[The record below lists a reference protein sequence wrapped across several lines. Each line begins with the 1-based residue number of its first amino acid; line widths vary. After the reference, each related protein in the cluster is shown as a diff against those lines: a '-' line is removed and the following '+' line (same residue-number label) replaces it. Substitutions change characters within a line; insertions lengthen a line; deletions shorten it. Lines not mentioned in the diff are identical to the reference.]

1 MIYDNLPDDILDK
14 CYSKIIYKQSIN
26 LLSQIRKYGRFKN
39 YISNLYICNIQDLH
53 TITIDLAI
61 VYECIKNNIEPTSCN
76 PEQLDE
82 KSIEPINELEQNLFD
97 IRYHYI
103 TDNNYKK
110 KSIINIIK
118 SYIME
123 IEDYYVYKILNPI
136 IDIDEII

>member
-1 MIYDNLPDDILDK
+1 MIYDNLPDDILDN

-26 LLSQIRKYGRFKN
+26 LLTQIRKYGIFKN
-39 YISNLYICNIQDLH
+39 YVSNLYICKIEDLH

-76 PEQLDE
+76 PQQLDE
-82 KSIEPINELEQNLFD
+82 KIIEPVNELEHNLFN
-97 IRYHYI
+97 IRYHSI

-110 KSIINIIK
+110 KCIIHIIK

-123 IEDYYVYKILNPI
+123 IEDYYVYKILNQI
-136 IDIDEII
+136 IDIT